1 MNFFK
6 PFMSFITFENST
18 HMRTSQFKRM
28 VPLLLVITLT
38 LTSCGVAT
46 KISDDFSEF
55 SKGLRADLEGD
66 NSVGFLGGLA
76 TDEPSA
82 TIAGQ
87 DALEAGGNAVDA
99 AIAIYFNLAVTR
111 PSLAGLGG
119 GGVCIV
125 HDAQS
130 NITKTL
136 DFLAR
141 MPESTVVAAKRANA
155 VPGNVAGFHA
165 LHARYG
171 RLPWAQLVGPS
182 EGLARFGFN
191 ISRAFSHDL
200 KKIGEVQLIESGT
213 NNVFSHLSVSDQLE
227 EGDKWLQP
235 DLANIIGMIRQKGS
249 AALYKGAGAQNFVDS
264 VVAGGGFLST
274 TDMTEYKPVW
284 RNSIEVPLGYISVHF
299 APPPAAAGAIAAQIL
314 AMHLAGQRFVNAT
327 PEELP
332 HLFIETT
339 ARAYA
344 DRGQWMQAD
353 GTSNIPPQ
361 ELVSKPRIS
370 QLMLSYRA
378 NSHVSPASQSPALES
393 KFEDGSATSFAV
405 MDEDG
410 SAVACALSMNSLF
423 GNGLVAKNTGILMA
437 SLPDGG
443 HGSISLGPML
453 AVDSSSNNFFF
464 AGAASG
470 GVTAPT
476 ALMSVA
482 LSNVVNIESL
492 RDSVAARRLHHS
504 GNPDVVY
511 YEQGYSETEI
521 QNLVKKGHHVV
532 ETPSFGLVNVVGCL
546 QGLTNDM
553 NSCEVATDPRGFG
566 LAVKIHD

>member
-1 MNFFK
+1 
-6 PFMSFITFENST
+6 
-18 HMRTSQFKRM
+18 MRTSQFKRM

-38 LTSCGVAT
+38 LTSCGMVN

-55 SKGLRADLEGD
+55 SKGLRADLEAD

-111 PSLAGLGG
+111 PSLASLGG
-119 GGVCIV
+119 GGICIV

-130 NITKTL
+130 NVTKTL
-136 DFLAR
+136 DFLPR
-141 MPESTVVAAKRANA
+141 MPERTVLATKRANA

-182 EGLARFGFN
+182 EGLARFGFKV
-191 ISRAFSHDL
+191 SRAFSHDL
-200 KKIGEVQLIESGT
+200 KKIGDVLHSGSGT
-213 NNVFSHLSVSDQLE
+213 NNVFSRLSLGGQLE

-235 DLANIIGMIRQKGS
+235 NLANIIGMIRKKGS
-249 AALYKGAGAQNFVDS
+249 AALYRGAGAQDFVDS

-299 APPPAAAGAIAAQIL
+299 APPPAAAGAIAAEIL
-314 AMHLAGQRFVNAT
+314 AMHLEGQRFVDAT

-332 HLFIETT
+332 HLFVETIG
-339 ARAYA
+339 RAYA
-344 DRGQWMQAD
+344 DRGQWMQVD

-370 QLMLSYRA
+370 QLMSSYRA
-378 NSHVSPASQSPALES
+378 NSHVAPESQSSAPDS
-393 KFEDGSATSFAV
+393 KFEDASATSFAV

-437 SLPDGG
+437 SLPDGR
-443 HGSISLGPML
+443 HGSLSLGPML

-482 LSNVVNIESL
+482 LSNVVNVESL
-492 RDSVAARRLHHS
+492 RDSVIAKRLHHS

-511 YEQGYSETEI
+511 YEQGYSESVI
-521 QNLVKKGHHVV
+521 QNLIKKGHHVA
-532 ETPSFGLVNVVGCL
+532 ETPSLGLVNVVGCL